1 MTTLSG
7 KIALVTGS
15 TSGIGYAIAKELAL
29 QGAKVYIHGRS
40 QDKVNHA
47 VAQLKTET
55 KGQLSGVV
63 ADLSQAEGAKALI
76 AQLPK
81 VDVLV
86 NNLGIFEVMPFFEIS
101 DEDWTRFFEVNVM
114 SGVRLT
120 RHYFAQMLAQ
130 NWGRVIF
137 IASESG
143 IQTPV
148 EMIHYGV
155 TKAAQIS
162 MVTGLAEMTKGT
174 QVTVNSV
181 LPGPT
186 KTEGVETFVRN
197 LADDQNSAFETLETN
212 FFKEHR
218 AASLLQ
224 RFIRPEEIANLVA
237 YISSPSSAATNGA
250 SMRADGGMLKG

>member
-1 MTTLSG
+1 MTTL
-7 KIALVTGS
+7 KEKTALVTGS

-29 QGAKVYIHGRS
+29 QGAKVYVHGRS
-40 QDKVNHA
+40 QQKVDEA
-47 VAQLKTET
+47 VSKLTTET
-55 KGQLSGVV
+55 KGQLSGIV
-63 ADLSQAEGAKALI
+63 ADLSEAEGAKKLI

-81 VDVLV
+81 VDILI
-86 NNLGIFEVMPFFEIS
+86 NNLGIFEMMPFFEIS
-101 DEDWTRFFEVNVM
+101 DEDWMRFFEINVM

-137 IASESG
+137 ISSESG
-143 IQTPV
+143 IQIPI

-186 KTEGVETFVRN
+186 KTEGVEIFVRN
-197 LADDQNSAFETLETN
+197 SANDQDSAFEKLEAN
-212 FFKEHR
+212 FFKQNR
-218 AASLLQ
+218 AGSLLQ
-224 RFIRPEEIANLVA
+224 RFIRPEEIAHLVA
-237 YISSPSSAATNGA
+237 YISSPLSAATNGA
-250 SMRADGGMLKG
+250 SMRADGGILKG